1 MDIRFL
7 VMAATLVGII
17 LGCALMYLVLRYQ
30 IGRSIVSKRLEGR
43 LKPSRLTAIEYFRT
57 LPPEQRNGFRFYLY
71 ASSLGAQH
79 FGIQLNYNNPTH
91 MLPYRAMMEGW
102 SDRQLDNSVELYHD
116 WLRDSIREYEFLRAD
131 TEALN
136 LVFNRIWNSTE
147 RTYQEPPYLLW
158 DFDGI
163 YEESLSNRS

>member
-17 LGCALMYLVLRYQ
+17 LGGALMHLVLRYQ
-30 IGRSIVSKRLEGR
+30 IGRSMVSTRLESR
-43 LKPSRLTAIEYFRT
+43 LKPSRTAVIEYFRT
-57 LPPEQRNGFRFYLY
+57 LPLEHRKGFQFYLY

-79 FGIQLNYNNPTH
+79 FSIQLNYNNPTH
-91 MLPYRAMMEGW
+91 LLPYRAMMEGW
-102 SDRQLDNSVELYHD
+102 SDRQLDNTIELYHD
-116 WLRDSIREYEFLRAD
+116 WLRDAIREYELLRED
-131 TEALN
+131 PEALS

-147 RTYQEPPYLLW
+147 RTYQDPPYLMW
-158 DFDGI
+158 NFDDA